1 MSDGVPQ
8 RVRPGSVSAQSRTR
22 PLRRA
27 LAFALV
33 AVAIVAFGSGCSKS
47 APPASG
53 QAPRLASQP
62 TSITLTT
69 PETAVESYLAWTAW
83 AFTMANSDLAT
94 PTMTPE
100 EEVRVNSY
108 VQLNKEKQRVIDQRL
123 TVLKFGKV
131 TVEATRAIV
140 PASESWEYRYLS
152 IDGKRV
158 VTPTYTARYETTYT
172 VSAVAPD
179 RWLVDSVEA
188 KALDEL
194 K

>member
-1 MSDGVPQ
+1 M
-8 RVRPGSVSAQSRTR
+8 
-22 PLRRA
+22 
-27 LAFALV
+27 
-33 AVAIVAFGSGCSKS
+33 
-47 APPASG
+47 
-53 QAPRLASQP
+53 
-62 TSITLTT
+62 
-69 PETAVESYLAWTAW
+69 ESYLAWTAW

-94 PTMTPE
+94 PTMTPD

-108 VQLNKEKQRVIDQRL
+108 VQLNKERQRVIDQRL
-123 TVLKFGKV
+123 TALKFGDV

-152 IDGKRV
+152 IDGKSV

-172 VSAVAPD
+172 VLAVAPN